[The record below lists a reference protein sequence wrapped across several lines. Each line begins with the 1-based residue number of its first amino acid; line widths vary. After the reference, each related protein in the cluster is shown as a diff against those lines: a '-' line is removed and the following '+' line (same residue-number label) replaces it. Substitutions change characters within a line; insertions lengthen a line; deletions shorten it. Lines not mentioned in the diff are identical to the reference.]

1 MHPMYAPAHGHVHR
15 EMKMCMNFPAALPRQ
30 LHRLL
35 SDAFAAWVPTLLLER
50 QPAKGIF
57 SAEIGK
63 AKGRKLCP
71 LVLHPTGAGEELQ
84 GRQSTGW
91 C

>member
-1 MHPMYAPAHGHVHR
+1 MHEFPRGAPP
-15 EMKMCMNFPAALPRQ
+15 PAASDAEQGVQRASLPR
-30 LHRLL
+30 
-35 SDAFAAWVPTLLLER
+35 DALAAWVPTLLLER
-50 QPAKGIF
+50 RPAKGMF

-71 LVLHPTGAGEELQ
+71 SVLHPTGAGEELQ
-84 GRQSTGW
+84 GRQLAGW